1 MFELVGC
8 RSDLWRV
15 YLRDDSG
22 IPPDG
27 LEGQLCLLEEW
38 FTIDWDSG
46 PFLDGDLRVYHTA
59 TPVIPGCLGPWAPP
73 TRGGEV
79 VLYSSLK
86 PEGGIA

>member
-1 MFELVGC
+1 MFELVEC

-59 TPVIPGCLGPWAPP
+59 TPVQGASAPGRHRPVEARWFSTPA
-73 TRGGEV
+73 
-79 VLYSSLK
+79 
-86 PEGGIA
+86 